1 MEKNYAIFGEFKAS
15 DKKKLLVLKQP
26 ASVSVLY
33 LARAET
39 PQLFLFLYNSHLK
52 LLLKPFSFLKKPCNF
67 SPKLKCQIL
76 KNKQK
81 KKHYC
86 VLMLK
91 RASPSFRPRISPT
104 VVTVYCICFFWK
116 GKETPQFP
124 TRMNVY
130 NIPEMFK
137 RGKSN
142 QWLKQY

>member
-76 KNKQK
+76 KNKQTK
-81 KKHYC
+81 KTLLCFNVKASIAKFQTSNKSYC
-86 VLMLK
+86 SNSLLHL
-91 RASPSFRPRISPT
+91 FLL
-104 VVTVYCICFFWK
+104 K
-116 GKETPQFP
+116 GKGNPS
-124 TRMNVY
+124 
-130 NIPEMFK
+130 IPH
-137 RGKSN
+137 SN
-142 QWLKQY
+142 ERLQYT